1 MRMAPW
7 GYGSTTAPTATSET
21 CQSTRDSR
29 ADNRTRQTERRS
41 PRYIGGA
48 TPSLPTVTRPAASLP
63 SAFLVAPNI
72 TGAPGF
78 RSARSAGAN
87 VTIGALGGTT
97 ILLLPP
103 LNERLSSRPAVA
115 STVPLT
121 VPLVIMLPG

>member
-1 MRMAPW
+1 MGGQRHRRPLPKPVDPPAIARRTIAL
-7 GYGSTTAPTATSET
+7 GQ
-21 CQSTRDSR
+21 QSGTG
-29 ADNRTRQTERRS
+29 
-41 PRYIGGA
+41 RYIGGA
-48 TPSLPTVTRPAASLP
+48 TPSLPTVMRPAASLP
-63 SAFLVAPNI
+63 SAFFVAPNI

-103 LNERLSSRPAVA
+103 LNDRLSSRPDVA

-121 VPLVIMLPG
+121 VPLVIM